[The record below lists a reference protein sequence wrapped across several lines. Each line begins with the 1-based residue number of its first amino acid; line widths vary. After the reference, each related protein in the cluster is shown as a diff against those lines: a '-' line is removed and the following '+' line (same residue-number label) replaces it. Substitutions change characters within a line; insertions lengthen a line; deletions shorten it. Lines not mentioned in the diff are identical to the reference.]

1 MKTILGGVA
10 LLSSMVALA
19 SAQET
24 PGALAAGQSS
34 TMTFHSDTSVLSE
47 QRRVGKPAD
56 DFQKVFPAMKI
67 DPQVMMHVMAT
78 VDFQLG
84 KQPLLWF
91 SQDKSQVVVDER
103 WFGDLAMV
111 NVTTLG
117 EGKKAV
123 IGRLKE
129 GGRKLPPRVIAW
141 FLMRAGILQTYI
153 HIESTVRLESEK
165 TEGPSYL
172 AVFTGKHLYFT
183 NERNERPFRFRFIIE
198 EDGTLRVEG

>member
-1 MKTILGGVA
+1 MKTMHGWMA

-24 PGALAAGQSS
+24 PGALAAGKSS

-56 DFQKVFPAMKI
+56 DFQKVFLAMKI
-67 DPQVMMHVMAT
+67 DPQVMTHVMAT

-103 WFGDLAMV
+103 WFGDLTMV
-111 NVTTLG
+111 NVTSL
-117 EGKKAV
+117 EKGKKAV
-123 IGRLKE
+123 VGKLKE
-129 GGRKLPPRVIAW
+129 GARKLPPRVIAW
-141 FLMRAGILQTYI
+141 FLMRSGVIQTYI

-165 TEGPSYL
+165 VQGTGYE
-172 AVFTGKHLYFT
+172 AVFGGKHLYFT
-183 NERNERPFRFRFIIE
+183 NERNERSFSFRFIIE
-198 EDGTLRVEG
+198 QDGTMSVEG